1 VTAPEGLID
10 LHTHAIAPSWP
21 DLAAVAPWP
30 AWPSVQQ
37 TSETEGRILVGSRP
51 YREIDSRCWSAQ
63 RRLADMDAD
72 GVALQVVS
80 PTPVTFCHDA
90 PADGAAVLAR
100 AQNDFLAGLVAQ
112 SPERFRALG
121 AVPLQDPA
129 RAVAELRHCVQE
141 LGFLGAEIGT
151 RVGDRELGD
160 PDFDPFFDAAAELG
174 ALVFVHPADTT
185 LDPRLATAGVAFGA
199 GMPTETGIAA
209 AALLVSGALARR
221 RPGIRLCL
229 AHGGGTLP
237 WLLPR
242 LDKGELIKNPGTPPD
257 RRPSVLAHQLYSDSL
272 TYDTDSLLLA
282 VHRYGAEHVMLGTDY
297 PFAAREAPAGA
308 VIKSGDQRLTDSLR
322 AAIGAANA
330 AALLGTPTVTAGR

>member
-21 DLAAVAPWP
+21 DLTAVAPW
-30 AWPSVQQ
+30 ASWPTVQR
-37 TSETEGRILVGSRP
+37 TSETEGHILVGGRP
-51 YREIDSRCWSAQ
+51 YRDIDSRCWSAE
-63 RRLADMDAD
+63 RRLADMDAE

-90 PADGAAVLAR
+90 PPDGAAVLAR

-112 SPERFRALG
+112 CPERFRALG
-121 AVPLQDPA
+121 AVPLQDPGP
-129 RAVAELRHCVQE
+129 AVIELRRCVQE
-141 LGFLGAEIGT
+141 LGFLGVEIGT

-160 PDFDPFFDAAAELG
+160 PAFDPFFDAAAELG

-199 GMPTETGIAA
+199 GMPTETGVAA
-209 AALLVSGALARR
+209 AALLVSGALGRR

-242 LDKGELIKNPGTPPD
+242 LDKGELIKNPDTPAD
-257 RRPSVLAHQLYSDSL
+257 RRPSALARSLYSDSL
-272 TYDTDSLLLA
+272 TYDVDSLLLA
-282 VHRYGAEHVMLGTDY
+282 VQRYGTEHVLLGTDY

-308 VIKSGDQRLTDSLR
+308 VIRAGDQRLTDSLR
-322 AAIGAANA
+322 AAIGAGNA
-330 AALLGTPTVTAGR
+330 QALGVGPVLTADR